1 MLAMFDISQTIH
13 HFSIIAIPFFL
24 GITCH
29 EVAHGYVSYLLGDPT
44 AKNAGRLTLNPIK
57 HLDPLGTVT
66 LLLTQMIGWAKPVP
80 INPNYYKDYRRGI
93 LYVSL
98 AGPMANFAVMFFFVA
113 LLKIVVIVSHNPDL
127 GSNQFVLTPM
137 ANIAVAGIIINAVLG
152 TFNLLPIPPLDGSK
166 ILACLLP
173 GHLAAQFMRLEKYGF
188 IILLVFAFTGG
199 LSMVL
204 SPVAGLVQSLLIE
217 PLL

>member
-1 MLAMFDISQTIH
+1 MFDISQTIY
-13 HFSIIAIPFFL
+13 HFSIIALPFFL

-29 EVAHGYVSYLLGDPT
+29 EFAHGYVSYLMGDPT
-44 AKNAGRLTLNPIK
+44 AKLAGRLTLNPLK
-57 HLDPLGTVT
+57 HLDPVGTLV
-66 LLLTQMIGWAKPVP
+66 LVLTQLIGWAKPVP

-98 AGPMANFAVMFFFVA
+98 AGPMANFAVMLFFAIV
-113 LLKIVVIVSHNPDL
+113 LKILIVVAQNPGAAESEYIL
-127 GSNQFVLTPM
+127 RPM
-137 ANIAVAGIIINAVLG
+137 INIAVAGVFINAILG

-173 GHLAAQFMRLEKYGF
+173 GPMAARFMQLERYGF
-188 IILLVFAFTGG
+188 IILILLAVTGG
-199 LSMVL
+199 LGL
-204 SPVAGLVQSLLIE
+204 ILAPVSSFVQNMIIK

>member
-1 MLAMFDISQTIH
+1 MQAMFDITQTIH

-44 AKNAGRLTLNPIK
+44 ARNAGRLTLNPLK
-57 HLDPLGTVT
+57 HLDPLGTLT

-80 INPNYYKDYRRGI
+80 INPNYYKDYRKGI

-98 AGPMANFAVMFFFVA
+98 AGPMANFAVMFFFAA
-113 LLKIVVIVSHNPDL
+113 LLKIVILFSHAP
-127 GSNQFVLTPM
+127 GSASGQFVLTPM
-137 ANIAVAGIIINAVLG
+137 ANIAVAGVLINAVLG

-188 IILLVFAFTGG
+188 IILLVLAFTGG
-199 LSMVL
+199 LGMIL
-204 SPVAGLVQSLLIE
+204 SPVAGLVQSLLIA

>member
-1 MLAMFDISQTIH
+1 MFDISQLLY

-29 EVAHGYVSYLLGDPT
+29 EVAHGYVSYLMGDPT

-57 HLDPLGTVT
+57 HLDPLGTLTLIVT
-66 LLLTQMIGWAKPVP
+66 QLIGWAKPVP
-80 INPNYYKDYRRGI
+80 INPSYYKDYRQGI

-98 AGPMANFAVMFFFVA
+98 AGPMANYAVMLFFAVV
-113 LLKIVVIVSHNPDL
+113 LKTLIVISHNPAAASAEYIL
-127 GSNQFVLTPM
+127 RPM
-137 ANIAVAGIIINAVLG
+137 INIAVAGVFINAILG

-173 GHLAAQFMRLEKYGF
+173 GHLAARFMQLEKYGF
-188 IILLVFAFTGG
+188 IILILMAFTGILG
-199 LSMVL
+199 KIL
-204 SPVAGLVQSLLIE
+204 SPVAVFVQTMLIK

>member
-1 MLAMFDISQTIH
+1 MFDISQLLY

-29 EVAHGYVSYLLGDPT
+29 EVAHGYVSYLMGDPT

-57 HLDPLGTVT
+57 HLDPLGTLTLIVT
-66 LLLTQMIGWAKPVP
+66 QLIGWAKPVP
-80 INPNYYKDYRRGI
+80 INPSYYKDYRQGI

-98 AGPMANFAVMFFFVA
+98 AGPMANYAVMLFFAVV
-113 LLKIVVIVSHNPDL
+113 LKTLIVISHNPAAASAEYIL
-127 GSNQFVLTPM
+127 RPM
-137 ANIAVAGIIINAVLG
+137 INIAVAGVFINAILG

-173 GHLAAQFMRLEKYGF
+173 GHLAARFMQLEKYGF
-188 IILLVFAFTGG
+188 IILILMAFTGILG
-199 LSMVL
+199 KIL
-204 SPVAGLVQSLLIE
+204 SPVAAFVQTMLIK